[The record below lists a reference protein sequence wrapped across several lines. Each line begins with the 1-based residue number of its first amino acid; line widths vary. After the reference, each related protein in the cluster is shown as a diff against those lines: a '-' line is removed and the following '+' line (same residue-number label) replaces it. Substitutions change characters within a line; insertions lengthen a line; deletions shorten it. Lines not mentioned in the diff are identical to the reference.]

1 MILQNMNPEQ
11 LNTLMTDVTSQLE
24 RTGCD
29 YLLMLLSGD
38 DEASLGSFT
47 LNMSDLDAAAA
58 FVSQAI
64 TQGGEMGKKLQ
75 VLLGKVNAMT
85 SELDDLQSAEQ
96 TDNILHRKGFRL

>member
-1 MILQNMNPEQ
+1 MIPQNMNPEQ

-29 YLLMLLSGD
+29 YFLMLLSGD

-96 TDNILHRKGFRL
+96 TDNILHRKGFHL

>member
-1 MILQNMNPEQ
+1 MIPQNMNPEQ

-29 YLLMLLSGD
+29 SLLMLLSGD

-47 LNMSDLDAAAA
+47 LNMSDLDAAAG

-96 TDNILHRKGFRL
+96 TDNILHRKGFHL

>member
-1 MILQNMNPEQ
+1 MNPEQ

-38 DEASLGSFT
+38 DEASIGSFT
-47 LNMSDLDAAAA
+47 LNMSDLDAAAG

-75 VLLGKVNAMT
+75 VLLSKVNAMT
-85 SELDDLQSAEQ
+85 AELEDLQSAEQ
-96 TDNILHRKGFRL
+96 TNDNLQRKRFRL